1 MSAKGLMTTYKPMPV
16 TFERGEGVWLYDK
29 DGNEISLENF
39 EYLAEKNIFKSIGNI
54 KIKDHLENLYEFSQI
69 YIDTKKKEM
78 LGTDIKAYMNHQD
91 FKTNKKNDP
100 RIFANSIK
108 INDQKSSFNKSI
120 FTLCKLK
127 EDEKCPPWTIQ
138 ASNMLHDNQSK
149 TIYQEIT

>member
-1 MSAKGLMTTYKPMPV
+1 
-16 TFERGEGVWLYDK
+16 
-29 DGNEISLENF
+29 
-39 EYLAEKNIFKSIGNI
+39 
-54 KIKDHLENLYEFSQI
+54 
-69 YIDTKKKEM
+69 M

-108 INDQKSSFNKSI
+108 INNQNSSFNKSI
-120 FTLCKLK
+120 FTLCEFS

-149 TIYQEIT
+149 TIYYNNAVIKVYNIPIFYAPRLSHPDP